1 MSDLQEFTI
10 ADGHC
15 LEHGHFTTGIT
26 RRYAGDKVMLSAS
39 EGLRLQKLG
48 ILDHPRRKVVSAYG
62 GRGKLLF
69 IDGKSGERVG
79 I

>member
-1 MSDLQEFTI
+1 MI

-39 EGLRLQKLG
+39 EGLRLQLHPG
-48 ILDHPRRKVVSAYG
+48 YHPRRKVVSAYG
-62 GRGKLLF
+62 GRA
-69 IDGKSGERVG
+69 SR
-79 I
+79 